1 MQGKPQ
7 EHSRMVEGRGSGM
20 DPGARAK
27 DTNKRVRVQSHMSK
41 LNTVKTTTQTS
52 LRMGHFEI

>member
-7 EHSRMVEGRGSGM
+7 EHARMVEGWGAGM
-20 DPGARAK
+20 DPGARVK
-27 DTNKRVRVQSHMSK
+27 DINKKVRVQSHMSK
-41 LNTVKTTTQTS
+41 LNTVKTVTQTS